1 MKKRLLVTSWLM
13 LLTSVLAITAMAQT
27 VTVRVNTAGE
37 LWDELEA
44 QGLTDFSSVKDLTV
58 TGTLGDE
65 DFKFIKN
72 QLSNLEN
79 IDISGTNIKEV
90 PNQAFN
96 NKENLKAVRLPQGI
110 TRINYSAFS
119 DCRKLETVTFGSQ
132 TAVAGKITF
141 PSSLS
146 NVGSSAF
153 SNCQQLTHLDF
164 SACSVLESIYSRA
177 FHSLLNLVEVLLPS
191 EGELRLERN
200 CFNVDN
206 FWDETTGQYV
216 YKGLE
221 SITLTKAVTYLS
233 GYCLPRTLKTLYV
246 ESATPPSSDDDTFS
260 NFSESN
266 LTIYIPKGSL
276 RKYRQADGWTKVYKF
291 MQELGFQV
299 NISGYGLLQKG
310 SATYTD
316 GDVFFADQSSATT
329 LKLVPDQD
337 NEWISVKLDGE
348 ALTVATDGT
357 FTIPTG
363 TTIGTLDI
371 SFTSKMLTVN
381 NTNGGQ
387 LKDLIAAPGTI
398 RGLKVVG
405 KMAAKDWTFV
415 KNNMTALEEFDIS
428 ETDLKAIPEQALQ
441 EHQRLSVIHLPST
454 VTGIGNSAFYNC
466 PQLTTV
472 DGCENVKEIGS
483 SAFRSCN
490 KLSNFPFD
498 NAIQEIGYNA
508 FYSCSSLPAALVLSA
523 SLTSLGTYVFSESS
537 VTSFDL
543 SQCTMTNGISYNPF
557 GQCTLLLLPE
567 KGGYSLSCNALKDA
581 NIKELLLPSAVNSL
595 GCDNT
600 LPTILER
607 LYVSRTEPIGVAN
620 NTFSNLDFDNCTLYV
635 PVGSKDAYSE
645 ANGWS
650 NFTIQE
656 QGIKVNISGYGSL
669 QKGGIAYKNG
679 DVFFTDQGSSTT
691 LKLAPDQDNEWI
703 TVKLDGGALI
713 VADDG
718 TFTIP
723 AGTTIGTLDISFTSN
738 MLTIDNLNGGQLKD
752 LIAAPSTIRGL
763 KVVGKMTAKDWAFV
777 KDNMTALEDFDVSET
792 DLTTIPEDALQE
804 HQKLKVIHLPSTVT
818 GIGNSAFYNCPLLTT
833 VDGCENVKEIGSSAF
848 HSCNKL
854 SNFPFG
860 NAIQTIDSY
869 AFYSCSSLPAT
880 LVMPASLSTLGWS
893 SAFNESS
900 VASFDL
906 SLCTLTGS
914 FADNTFGKCTS
925 LLLPENG
932 GYSLSCSALKDAN
945 IKELRLPSAVNSLDC
960 GNALPT
966 ILERLYVSRTE
977 PIWVDNNAFKNLDFD
992 NCTLYVPVGSKDA
1005 YSKANGWSRFTIE
1018 EQGIKVNI
1026 SGLGSLTQGN
1036 IVYKNGDAL
1045 FANQSS
1051 ATTLKLVPDKDNEW
1065 VAVKLDG
1072 GALTVGADGSFTIP
1086 AGTTIGTLDI
1096 SFTSNMLTI
1105 DNPNGGELK
1114 DKIAATGNAPSS
1126 LRAMKVVGKMSVK
1139 DWTFVKNNMLALEAF
1154 DISKTDLTAIPEEAL
1169 NDHQALT
1176 SIYLPSTVI
1185 RIDNRAF
1192 NNCQNLSHVEGCEN
1206 VREIGTSVFWN
1217 CSKLSVFPFGN
1228 AIQSIEYGAFN
1239 SCCSLPATLVLSA
1252 SLTNIGSNV
1261 FDNSSV
1267 SSFDLSQCSM
1277 TNGIISY
1284 NPFGQCTSLL
1294 LPEKGNYQLNWEALK
1309 DAQLKELRL
1318 PAAVSSMYGDNVLP
1332 TMLERL
1338 YVSNTEPIN
1347 LDYAKLF
1354 NNLDKDNCTLYVPI
1368 GSLEAYQEANGW
1380 SDFTNVKEYGMQTI
1394 VGEQGKVHAGAQ
1406 TLMGTT
1412 IFFPTED
1419 AITFEIVPNEGWHA
1433 DAVTLD
1439 GAKVSFADNKFTL
1452 SGDQLK
1458 GNLAVSFA
1466 ANQFNL
1472 QLQITGNGKVKHG
1485 LQEYISNQILAVDSL
1500 TTLNLTLEPA
1510 EGQMVTAI
1518 TFNGQES
1525 VVQNGGATYV
1535 TPAIIANSTLAI
1547 TFGTGS
1553 STGNA
1558 VTYTVS
1564 TGEGG
1569 IVEYKNTTLLPQTTL
1584 LVSKG
1589 QDAVFSM
1596 KPAQYYILDV
1606 VKLNG
1611 QDVTN
1616 ELDANGNLKVK
1627 GVQADATLEVTFR
1640 INADITVVME
1650 GGGTLTNMLSDKQKA
1665 MVTKLTIKG
1674 PMWDEDF
1681 RAMRD
1686 EMPLL
1691 AEIDLWEA
1699 ETEYIPWRAFSDD
1712 NSAGKKTLTSVRLP
1726 KVTRSI
1732 GYYAFDGCTNLKE
1745 VNFTELA
1752 NLENIYTD
1760 AFQSTNLQEIDLRN
1774 TKLTEIEGAFRNVK
1788 NIENIKLPQAIIK
1801 LGDVFRGSTLTEID
1815 LSNYTN
1821 LKTLDNTFR
1830 ECKSLVRVTLP
1841 EGLTTINGA
1850 FSGCEKLTTINLPK
1864 SLQSISNSAFSN
1876 TTFQTLDLSGL
1887 TELQSIGS
1895 WAFSYCPELTEV
1907 LFPTSLEQIG
1917 EYAFYYC
1924 NKLTTVDLSNT
1935 QLQRISE
1942 RAFNWCTALE
1952 SVKTPEALETI
1963 GNYAFEGCNKLG
1975 GVLELKSGIS
1985 RIGDNAF
1992 ASTQISLIR
2001 SEAPAPPV
2009 LSSNSMPETWVAAF
2023 VPEGSADD
2031 YKEADVWKDKWILD
2045 HEVYADVTVSKE
2057 GNLAVDIIDQTG
2069 IPQATITHLMVHGPL
2084 GAQDF
2089 KIMRSNMTLLYNL
2102 DMSDAE
2108 VSVIPEQ
2115 AFLDKKVLMNV
2126 TLPASLRTIE
2136 REAFKGCSSLNGSLE
2151 LPNGLEMI
2159 GQAAFQGCFSLDEV
2173 VLNENLEVI
2182 QACAFE
2188 GCSSLTQEII
2198 LPRDFQSLGEQ
2209 SFANCSNLYGTVKFN
2224 RDFYMFMGTEGYGS
2238 SAGSCFENCSKI
2250 ETVDMSEP
2258 DFLDEIPYRTFANCT
2273 SLKTVLL
2280 PPMLDRIDNYAFENC
2295 SSLDNLE
2302 FPNTLLVI
2310 NSRAFQNCTS
2320 LSSVNLSECKDFGTI
2335 EGYAFNGCSNLETV
2349 YLPKS
2354 LNWINERAFA
2364 DCRKLTNLTVE
2375 AVTPADLGDYVFSN
2389 VRTDRCVLSIP
2400 TGTYYDYLTAAQWG
2414 AFVSMRKNIDVTVG
2428 DGASLY
2434 FLNNGPIASARGMSR
2449 AVSDGQDGAKV
2460 KDGSSLYVQENETA
2474 IFKVNTDENAEITK
2488 VLFNGEDVTSEMVN
2502 GTYETPGVTDASS
2515 FEVQV
2520 KVTGALHVKELRLL
2534 DDDVTM
2540 KVGEKRQLKYAVYP
2554 ANATNKGVEWTSS
2567 NKNVATVNSDGI
2579 ITGVAAGQAEI
2590 TGKTIDGGIVEKL
2603 QIAIAPNK
2611 YWIVMDDKVTE
2622 DKVVGDRTIKLPLA
2636 LHNEEEAR
2644 DIQFDVWTPDGFYM
2658 DGWDIELSE
2667 RANGYQITTENISN
2681 KVIRVKLYSENGKKF
2696 KDNDGELLK
2705 LTFNDYE
2712 KGGDFD
2718 VAIRNIHISGPDN
2731 VDCVAPN
2738 RTIHFSLIP
2747 FLLGDSNA
2755 DGFVNAADIVNIVN
2769 CINGSPMEK
2778 FNWKRSDANRDDT
2791 VNEADVKE
2799 IKDIIMGK

>member
-1 MKKRLLVTSWLM
+1 M
-13 LLTSVLAITAMAQT
+13 I
-27 VTVRVNTAGE
+27 
-37 LWDELEA
+37 
-44 QGLTDFSSVKDLTV
+44 
-58 TGTLGDE
+58 
-65 DFKFIKN
+65 
-72 QLSNLEN
+72 
-79 IDISGTNIKEV
+79 
-90 PNQAFN
+90 
-96 NKENLKAVRLPQGI
+96 
-110 TRINYSAFS
+110 
-119 DCRKLETVTFGSQ
+119 
-132 TAVAGKITF
+132 
-141 PSSLS
+141 
-146 NVGSSAF
+146 
-153 SNCQQLTHLDF
+153 
-164 SACSVLESIYSRA
+164 
-177 FHSLLNLVEVLLPS
+177 
-191 EGELRLERN
+191 
-200 CFNVDN
+200 
-206 FWDETTGQYV
+206 
-216 YKGLE
+216 
-221 SITLTKAVTYLS
+221 
-233 GYCLPRTLKTLYV
+233 
-246 ESATPPSSDDDTFS
+246 
-260 NFSESN
+260 
-266 LTIYIPKGSL
+266 
-276 RKYRQADGWTKVYKF
+276 
-291 MQELGFQV
+291 
-299 NISGYGLLQKG
+299 
-310 SATYTD
+310 
-316 GDVFFADQSSATT
+316 
-329 LKLVPDQD
+329 
-337 NEWISVKLDGE
+337 
-348 ALTVATDGT
+348 
-357 FTIPTG
+357 
-363 TTIGTLDI
+363 
-371 SFTSKMLTVN
+371 
-381 NTNGGQ
+381 
-387 LKDLIAAPGTI
+387 
-398 RGLKVVG
+398 
-405 KMAAKDWTFV
+405 
-415 KNNMTALEEFDIS
+415 
-428 ETDLKAIPEQALQ
+428 
-441 EHQRLSVIHLPST
+441 
-454 VTGIGNSAFYNC
+454 
-466 PQLTTV
+466 
-472 DGCENVKEIGS
+472 
-483 SAFRSCN
+483 
-490 KLSNFPFD
+490 
-498 NAIQEIGYNA
+498 
-508 FYSCSSLPAALVLSA
+508 
-523 SLTSLGTYVFSESS
+523 
-537 VTSFDL
+537 
-543 SQCTMTNGISYNPF
+543 
-557 GQCTLLLLPE
+557 
-567 KGGYSLSCNALKDA
+567 
-581 NIKELLLPSAVNSL
+581 
-595 GCDNT
+595 
-600 LPTILER
+600 
-607 LYVSRTEPIGVAN
+607 
-620 NTFSNLDFDNCTLYV
+620 
-635 PVGSKDAYSE
+635 
-645 ANGWS
+645 
-650 NFTIQE
+650 
-656 QGIKVNISGYGSL
+656 
-669 QKGGIAYKNG
+669 
-679 DVFFTDQGSSTT
+679 
-691 LKLAPDQDNEWI
+691 
-703 TVKLDGGALI
+703 
-713 VADDG
+713 
-718 TFTIP
+718 
-723 AGTTIGTLDISFTSN
+723 
-738 MLTIDNLNGGQLKD
+738 
-752 LIAAPSTIRGL
+752 
-763 KVVGKMTAKDWAFV
+763 
-777 KDNMTALEDFDVSET
+777 
-792 DLTTIPEDALQE
+792 
-804 HQKLKVIHLPSTVT
+804 
-818 GIGNSAFYNCPLLTT
+818 
-833 VDGCENVKEIGSSAF
+833 
-848 HSCNKL
+848 
-854 SNFPFG
+854 
-860 NAIQTIDSY
+860 
-869 AFYSCSSLPAT
+869 
-880 LVMPASLSTLGWS
+880 
-893 SAFNESS
+893 
-900 VASFDL
+900 
-906 SLCTLTGS
+906 
-914 FADNTFGKCTS
+914 
-925 LLLPENG
+925 
-932 GYSLSCSALKDAN
+932 
-945 IKELRLPSAVNSLDC
+945 
-960 GNALPT
+960 
-966 ILERLYVSRTE
+966 
-977 PIWVDNNAFKNLDFD
+977 
-992 NCTLYVPVGSKDA
+992 
-1005 YSKANGWSRFTIE
+1005 
-1018 EQGIKVNI
+1018 
-1026 SGLGSLTQGN
+1026 
-1036 IVYKNGDAL
+1036 
-1045 FANQSS
+1045 
-1051 ATTLKLVPDKDNEW
+1051 
-1065 VAVKLDG
+1065 
-1072 GALTVGADGSFTIP
+1072 
-1086 AGTTIGTLDI
+1086 
-1096 SFTSNMLTI
+1096 
-1105 DNPNGGELK
+1105 
-1114 DKIAATGNAPSS
+1114 
-1126 LRAMKVVGKMSVK
+1126 
-1139 DWTFVKNNMLALEAF
+1139 
-1154 DISKTDLTAIPEEAL
+1154 
-1169 NDHQALT
+1169 
-1176 SIYLPSTVI
+1176 
-1185 RIDNRAF
+1185 
-1192 NNCQNLSHVEGCEN
+1192 
-1206 VREIGTSVFWN
+1206 
-1217 CSKLSVFPFGN
+1217 
-1228 AIQSIEYGAFN
+1228 
-1239 SCCSLPATLVLSA
+1239 
-1252 SLTNIGSNV
+1252 
-1261 FDNSSV
+1261 
-1267 SSFDLSQCSM
+1267 
-1277 TNGIISY
+1277 
-1284 NPFGQCTSLL
+1284 
-1294 LPEKGNYQLNWEALK
+1294 
-1309 DAQLKELRL
+1309 
-1318 PAAVSSMYGDNVLP
+1318 
-1332 TMLERL
+1332 
-1338 YVSNTEPIN
+1338 
-1347 LDYAKLF
+1347 
-1354 NNLDKDNCTLYVPI
+1354 
-1368 GSLEAYQEANGW
+1368 
-1380 SDFTNVKEYGMQTI
+1380 
-1394 VGEQGKVHAGAQ
+1394 
-1406 TLMGTT
+1406 
-1412 IFFPTED
+1412 
-1419 AITFEIVPNEGWHA
+1419 
-1433 DAVTLD
+1433 
-1439 GAKVSFADNKFTL
+1439 
-1452 SGDQLK
+1452 

-1472 QLQITGNGKVKHG
+1472 QLQITGNGKVRHG
-1485 LQEYISNQILAVDSL
+1485 SQEYISNQTLTVDSL
-1500 TTLNLTLEPA
+1500 TTLNLSLEPA
-1510 EGQMVTAI
+1510 KGQMVTAI

-1553 STGNA
+1553 STGNV

-1569 IVEYKNTTLLPQTTL
+1569 VVEYKNTTLLPQTTL

-1712 NSAGKKTLTSVRLP
+1712 NSVGKKTLTSVRLP

-1732 GYYAFDGCTNLKE
+1732 GSYAFAGCTNLKE
-1745 VNFTELA
+1745 INFTELA
-1752 NLENIYTD
+1752 NLESLGYYSFENTD
-1760 AFQSTNLQEIDLRN
+1760 LQEIDLRN

-1788 NIENIKLPQAIIK
+1788 NIESIKLPQAIIK

-2069 IPQATITHLMVHGPL
+2069 IPQATITHLKVHGPL

-2428 DGASLY
+2428 DGANLY

-2460 KDGSSLYVQENETA
+2460 KDGLSLYVQENETA

-2644 DIQFDVWTPDGFYM
+2644 DIQFDVWTPEGFNMY
-2658 DGWDIELSE
+2658 GWDTELSE
-2667 RANGYQITTENISN
+2667 RASGYHITTEYISN

-2769 CINGSPMEK
+2769 NIKGSPTEK